1 MRAAYYMKKDSLRGD
16 ARFLSMKEALE
27 AEGVECYEV
36 RSAGELLPATGLL
49 LSVGGDGTFLSAAG
63 FAAPA
68 GIPVMGV
75 NMGRLGFLSESDPED
90 VAALIAKGEYHIE
103 ERSVLEVGV
112 KGSSSD
118 YYPYAVN
125 EIAVHSIGTTMIGID
140 VTVDGE
146 PLPTYW
152 ADGLLVATPTGSTA
166 YSLSVGGP
174 ICMPGSKVL
183 VITPIAPH
191 NLNLRPLVI
200 PDSSRVEISVQSR
213 DRQLVLSMDNRSME
227 LPADA
232 SVSVAVAQFSLKRV
246 RPVKSNFIG
255 ALKSKLFWGEDVRNL

>member
-1 MRAAYYMKKDSLRGD
+1 MKAAYYMKKESLRDD
-16 ARFLSMKEALE
+16 ARFLGMKESLE
-27 AEGVECYEV
+27 AKGVECYEV
-36 RSAGELLPATGLL
+36 RSAGDILPETRLL
-49 LSVGGDGTFLSAAG
+49 LSVGGDGTFLSAAR

-75 NMGRLGFLSESDPED
+75 NMGRLGFLSESDPD
-90 VAALIAKGEYHIE
+90 NVAHLIAEGEFRIE
-103 ERSVLEVGV
+103 DRSVLEVSV
-112 KGSSSD
+112 KGAPISGA
-118 YYPYAVN
+118 PFALN
-125 EIAVHSIGTTMIGID
+125 EVAVHSLGATMIGID

-152 ADGLLVATPTGSTA
+152 ADGLLVATSTGSTA

-174 ICMPGSKVL
+174 ICLPGSKVL
-183 VITPIAPH
+183 IITPIAPH

-200 PDSSRVEISVQSR
+200 PDSAKVEISVQSR
-213 DRQLVLSMDNRSME
+213 DRQVILSMDNRNME
-227 LPADA
+227 LPGDA
-232 SVSVAVAQFSLKRV
+232 TVSVAVAQFSLKRV